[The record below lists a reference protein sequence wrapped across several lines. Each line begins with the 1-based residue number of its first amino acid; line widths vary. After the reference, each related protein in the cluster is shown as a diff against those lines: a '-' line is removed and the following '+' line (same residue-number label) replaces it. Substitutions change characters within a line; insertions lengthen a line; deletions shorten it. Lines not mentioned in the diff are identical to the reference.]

1 MKKNMKH
8 RVLAVSSAVLC
19 VVAMTLSVTVLP
31 GLAYANIAKNPLFAA
46 VLAAAAEN
54 NRGQSKSGEGGAKGG
69 AGKEKDKEKTNF
81 ESNGAAKGEAGKAN
95 KVVDNKGSKGNS
107 ENPNVVGSV
116 SNSNSTGDAAGNG
129 AKSGKDA
136 DGENKKLNV
145 PANAPK
151 NKSKEKDKQA
161 DKNKKNN
168 KANGKDAK
176 EKAKKKAKGKDRS
189 AGDMEKLNLEQVK
202 ALPACVTVV
211 NMTNSDGTI
220 DTLSIEPPSGESKCA
235 VSADAPTSNFD
246 SIRDAMSNLGPNATV
261 GVYNGDVYAY
271 GHLSKNR
278 VGLFSGEKIR
288 YSYNIDKFDV
298 SNVTD
303 MSYLFKNSSLTDFS
317 FLSNWDVSNVTN
329 MESMFSGCAKRNYDD
344 EGNLTGVTGLTDI
357 SPLSK
362 WNVSNVRNMNKMFS
376 AVITCSEKDY
386 NAFKDTY
393 ASQMLISSL
402 KPLENWNV
410 SNVTSMIGMF
420 EGCTEIKDFTGLEKW
435 NTKNVISMNSMFR
448 NCIHSV
454 NSDVEGDT
462 EQVVPITFKPLKNW
476 NVSNVTDMRDMFALC
491 DNIGSTEDLGN
502 WNVSKVEHMDD
513 MFAMCTGLNNIN
525 ELANWNTKG
534 KSSTRKLTS
543 TFRMFYEC
551 NSIKSIEPLKDWNV
565 GNVKNMHDMFN
576 GCSKITS
583 LQPLSGW
590 SVGSVENMSGM
601 FHGCSDLKSLS
612 DLEKWNVGS
621 VENMSDMF
629 NGCSGLKNLSGL
641 ENWNVNNVK
650 DMNDMF
656 FACTTDDEPKTGLN
670 DISALSSWANKVG
683 KVTDMHGMFGGC
695 AFLTNI
701 KCLKDWK
708 VDNVEDMHNM
718 FNGCSDLSSLSDLA
732 KWNVGKVT
740 NMSGMFSDCGL
751 LSSLTGLENWDVSKV
766 TDMHEMFS
774 HSNVADT
781 DKLTDISALSGWNVG
796 NVTDMHNMFSD
807 CQSLT
812 GDADLSKWDISKVT
826 NLSSMF
832 SGVGAESGNKLVLD
846 FSNKTFTKPSDP
858 NSHFSVDSMF
868 DGFKGTLIANNL
880 QSDGFENNT
889 EDDPIKSHFAKGEI
903 FSKDDNS
910 SKSDNI
916 VVTNNVTILSTIS
929 SDDKLKK
936 IAYYIPVK
944 AKLMEPGEMG
954 SCKCDGS
961 GDSGGTTYTYY
972 VPALYNSSNL
982 EKKQDEKS
990 QDYAYRVVKNSFAS
1004 KFRSAIDSQSG
1015 KEPSTE
1021 EPGGEEQPGGEEPD
1035 SGSRSAKLKS
1045 RVKELRSIKKS
1056 RSVRDVDDEDENP
1069 DEDPEPEPD
1078 EKQGNTYKIMFKKS
1092 SGDTCTWTE
1101 LGEGENGAVP
1111 VGEPKSPLIFFTTM
1125 YYLETFVQPVPLP
1138 HTGGQSAVM
1147 FTFLSIGL
1155 FSMFAVAGAF
1165 GRHGWVASVLPNTAL
1180 AGFAKAFAR
1189 RSA

>member
-54 NRGQSKSGEGGAKGG
+54 NRGQSKSGEGGAEWG

-81 ESNGAAKGEAGKAN
+81 ESNGAAKGGAAKDSEG
-95 KVVDNKGSKGNS
+95 VDNKGSKGNS

-329 MESMFSGCAKRNYDD
+329 MESMFSGCVKRNYDD

-718 FNGCSDLSSLSDLA
+718 FNGCSGLSSLSDLA

-781 DKLTDISALSGWNVG
+781 DKLTDISALSCWNVG

-812 GDADLSKWDISKVT
+812 GDANLSKWDISKVT

-832 SGVGAESGNKLVLD
+832 SGVGAESGDKLVLD

-903 FSKDDNS
+903 FSKDDNDS

-1021 EPGGEEQPGGEEPD
+1021 EPVDVEGGDGNGD
-1035 SGSRSAKLKS
+1035 SRSAKQEL
-1045 RVKELRSIKKS
+1045 RVKKLRSARES
-1056 RSVRDVDDEDENP
+1056 RSVRDGEGEGNTK
-1069 DEDPEPEPD
+1069 
-1078 EKQGNTYKIMFKKS
+1078 EKPNGEQGNTYKIMFKKPAA
-1092 SGDTCTWTE
+1092 SGDTCSWTE

-1111 VGEPKSPLIFFTTM
+1111 VSEPKSPLIFFTTM

-1165 GRHGWVASVLPNTAL
+1165 GRHGWVASVLPSTAL

>member
-54 NRGQSKSGEGGAKGG
+54 NRGQSKSGEGGAGKKKADGE

-81 ESNGAAKGEAGKAN
+81 ESNGAAKGGAAKDSEG
-95 KVVDNKGSKGNS
+95 VDNKGSKGNS
-107 ENPNVVGSV
+107 ENPNGVGSV
-116 SNSNSTGDAAGNG
+116 SNSNSNGNGAGDTTVNG

-136 DGENKKLNV
+136 NGENKKPNV

-151 NKSKEKDKQA
+151 NKSTEKGKQV
-161 DKNKKNN
+161 DKNKGKNKN
-168 KANGKDAK
+168 VKDKAK
-176 EKAKKKAKGKDRS
+176 EKANKLKKAKSQDRS
-189 AGDMEKLNLEQVK
+189 TGAMEKLSLEEVK
-202 ALPACVTVV
+202 ELPACEAYVFKDQFD
-211 NMTNSDGTI
+211 NA
-220 DTLSIEPPSGESKCA
+220 SIRFRPSRGNGDKCA
-235 VSADAPTSNFD
+235 ISADGSSSNFD
-246 SIRDAMSNLGPNATV
+246 SIRQEISKLGDSGPVNFSD
-261 GVYNGDVYAY
+261 VYVYAY
-271 GHLSKNR
+271 GSLSKDQ
-278 VGLFSGEKIR
+278 VGLFSGKNI
-288 YSYNIDKFDV
+288 SNIDSINNFDV

-576 GCSKITS
+576 GCS
-583 LQPLSGW
+583 
-590 SVGSVENMSGM
+590 
-601 FHGCSDLKSLS
+601 
-612 DLEKWNVGS
+612 
-621 VENMSDMF
+621 
-629 NGCSGLKNLSGL
+629 GLKNLSGL

-718 FNGCSDLSSLSDLA
+718 FNGCSGLSSLSDLA

-751 LSSLTGLENWDVSKV
+751 LSSLTGLENWDVGKV

-781 DKLTDISALSGWNVG
+781 DKLTDISALSCWNVG

-903 FSKDDNS
+903 FSKDDNDS

-1021 EPGGEEQPGGEEPD
+1021 EPSEEPSEETSEGEPD
-1035 SGSRSAKLKS
+1035 TGSRSAKLKSRVKKLKS

-1056 RSVRDVDDEDENP
+1056 RSVRDGEGEGEEVP
-1069 DEDPEPEPD
+1069 EDPESPE

-1111 VGEPKSPLIFFTTM
+1111 VSEPKSPLVFFTTM

-1180 AGFAKAFAR
+1180 AGFAKTFAR

>member
-54 NRGQSKSGEGGAKGG
+54 NMGQSKSGEGGV
-69 AGKEKDKEKTNF
+69 GKKKAD
-81 ESNGAAKGEAGKAN
+81 GEAGKVN

-107 ENPNVVGSV
+107 GNPNVVGSV
-116 SNSNSTGDAAGNG
+116 SNSNSNGNGAGDTTGNG

-136 DGENKKLNV
+136 NGENKKPNV

-151 NKSKEKDKQA
+151 NKSTEKGKQA
-161 DKNKKNN
+161 DKGKKNN
-168 KANGKDAK
+168 EANGKDAK

-189 AGDMEKLNLEQVK
+189 AGDMEKLSLDQVK
-202 ALPACVTVV
+202 ALPACEAYVFKDQFD
-211 NMTNSDGTI
+211 NA
-220 DTLSIEPPSGESKCA
+220 SIRFRPSRGNGDKCA
-235 VSADAPTSNFD
+235 ISADAPISNFD
-246 SIRDAMSNLGPNATV
+246 SIRQEISNLGDSGPVNFSD
-261 GVYNGDVYAY
+261 VYVYAY
-271 GHLSKNR
+271 GSLSKDR
-278 VGLFSGEKIR
+278 VGLFSGKNI
-288 YSYNIDKFDV
+288 SNIDSINNFDI
-298 SNVTD
+298 SYVTD
-303 MSYLFKNSSLTDFS
+303 MSYLFKDSSLTDFS

-718 FNGCSDLSSLSDLA
+718 FNGCSGLSSLSDLA

-781 DKLTDISALSGWNVG
+781 DKLTDISALSCWNVG

-903 FSKDDNS
+903 FSKDDNDS

-1015 KEPSTE
+1015 KEPGGDEPVDVE
-1021 EPGGEEQPGGEEPD
+1021 EGGDDNGD
-1035 SGSRSAKLKS
+1035 SRSAKQEL
-1045 RVKELRSIKKS
+1045 RVKKLRSARES
-1056 RSVRDVDDEDENP
+1056 RSVRDGEGEGNTK
-1069 DEDPEPEPD
+1069 
-1078 EKQGNTYKIMFKKS
+1078 EKPNGEQGNTYKIMFKKPAA
-1092 SGDTCTWTE
+1092 SGDTCSWTE

-1111 VGEPKSPLIFFTTM
+1111 VSEPKSPLIFFTTM

-1165 GRHGWVASVLPNTAL
+1165 GRHGWVASVFPNTAL
-1180 AGFAKAFAR
+1180 AGFSKACAR
-1189 RSA
+1189 RSS